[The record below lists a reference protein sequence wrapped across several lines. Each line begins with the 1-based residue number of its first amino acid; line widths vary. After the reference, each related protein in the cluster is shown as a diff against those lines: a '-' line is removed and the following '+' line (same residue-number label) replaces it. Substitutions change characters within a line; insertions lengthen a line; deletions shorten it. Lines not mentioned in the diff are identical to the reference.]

1 MDPIQ
6 EVVEKMCNSV
16 AQEVSYKLGDL
27 IVSYPRF
34 LRPVVVATV
43 QACINSQLGTMPEED
58 RKLYDK
64 ALAGMEVVSVPREF
78 DPRKK
83 GGGNNVS

>member
-6 EVVEKMCNSV
+6 EVVEKMCNGV
-16 AQEVSYKLGDL
+16 AQEVSYKLGDM

-34 LRPVVVATV
+34 LRPVVIATV

-58 RKLYDK
+58 RRIYDK
-64 ALAGMEVVSVPREF
+64 ALAGMQVVSIPREF

-83 GGGNNVS
+83 GGGNGVS

>member
-6 EVVEKMCNSV
+6 EVVEKMCNGV
-16 AQEVSYKLGDL
+16 AQEVSYKLGDM

-43 QACINSQLGTMPEED
+43 QACINAQLGTMPEDD
-58 RKLYDK
+58 RKIFDK
-64 ALAGMEVVSVPREF
+64 ALAGMNVVSIPREF

-83 GGGNNVS
+83 GGGSDAS

>member
-16 AQEVSYKLGDL
+16 AQEVSYKLGDM

-43 QACINSQLGTMPEED
+43 QACINSQLGTMPEDD
-58 RKLYDK
+58 RKIFDK
-64 ALAGMEVVSVPREF
+64 ALAGMEVVSIPREL

-83 GGGNNVS
+83 GGGNDVS